1 MARYRFT
8 IEYDG
13 APYFGW
19 QRQDDVPSVQ
29 QALEIALSKLGES
42 KPIVQG
48 AGRTDRGVHALGQV
62 AHTDLE
68 RPWKGFRLMEAMN
81 AQLRDAG
88 DPVAILNC
96 TEVNDDFHAR
106 FSAQQRHYVYRI
118 IARRAPLTVE
128 YGRAW
133 NVKADLDVT
142 AMDKA
147 AKLLLGEHDFTT
159 FRSTDC
165 QAKSPIKTL
174 TTLDVTENNVHGV
187 RIIEISTTARSYLHN
202 QVRSF
207 AGSLKAVGEGK
218 WSERD
223 LHQALE
229 AKERA
234 ACAPVAPAHGLY
246 LISVGY

>member
-81 AQLRDAG
+81 AQLR
-88 DPVAILNC
+88 
-96 TEVNDDFHAR
+96 
-106 FSAQQRHYVYRI
+106 
-118 IARRAPLTVE
+118 
-128 YGRAW
+128 
-133 NVKADLDVT
+133 
-142 AMDKA
+142 
-147 AKLLLGEHDFTT
+147 
-159 FRSTDC
+159 
-165 QAKSPIKTL
+165 
-174 TTLDVTENNVHGV
+174 
-187 RIIEISTTARSYLHN
+187 
-202 QVRSF
+202 
-207 AGSLKAVGEGK
+207 
-218 WSERD
+218 
-223 LHQALE
+223 
-229 AKERA
+229 
-234 ACAPVAPAHGLY
+234 
-246 LISVGY
+246 